1 MVGTIVPQKKKHEL
15 INYKKTPLRGGIE
28 RSRPSSSDCANFYSL
43 ALPLLLSGF
52 GFPIVILYAY
62 RFCIFVYGSPLLV
75 YKSFSFY
82 NENIM
87 EGGKRKANDANNLLA
102 GLHGIESCTMHLR
115 YQKCCPQ
122 ICPGSIS
129 NEKCVGEGRE
139 GGKS

>member
-1 MVGTIVPQKKKHEL
+1 MHIVSAFL
-15 INYKKTPLRGGIE
+15 YTGLRCLVINYK
-28 RSRPSSSDCANFYSL
+28 A
-43 ALPLLLSGF
+43 
-52 GFPIVILYAY
+52 
-62 RFCIFVYGSPLLV
+62 
-75 YKSFSFY
+75 FY

-87 EGGKRKANDANNLLA
+87 GWGWEGGKRKANDANNLLA

-129 NEKCVGEGRE
+129 NEKGVGEGRE